1 VGIGANLGDS
11 KLTVAMAAAAVAGL
25 GYGARVSSLYRT
37 EPKGFTHQPAFCNA
51 VVELWTSWPPEHLM
65 ALLMRIEH
73 RFGRARRARW
83 GPRTL
88 DLDLLLYDGWIVDKP
103 TMTLPHPRLLE
114 RRFVLVPLAE
124 LNPHLVLPNGIKMA
138 EALAMTERQ
147 EVARW

>member
-1 VGIGANLGDS
+1 
-11 KLTVAMAAAAVAGL
+11 MAAAAVAGL

-37 EPKGFTHQPAFCNA
+37 EPEGFAHQPAFCNA
-51 VVELWTSWPPEHLM
+51 VVELSNSWRPEHLM
-65 ALLMRIEH
+65 ALLMRIEQ

-124 LNPHLVLPNGIKMA
+124 LNPHLVLPNGIQVA